1 MRLLTKLFFLLT
13 VFFAVSSCI
22 DHEVIPPP
30 VNTIDLNATF
40 VGYVNGTQ
48 IEFTQNV
55 EGYKGYAS
63 KSDTICNSPELSK
76 MLYISEMRSPYN
88 QRAVKLTLGAL
99 GWDASANTVP
109 TLTMFND
116 FNTSNSAVALPFKNW
131 STFTNPV
138 SAVGVQF
145 EYTDQSG
152 NIWISRQSDL
162 GQTATFT
169 LIKQASDNTG
179 DYSLFEAN
187 FSCKVWR
194 YNVQTQ
200 LDESLNVSNAKL
212 RAWFKN

>member
-116 FNTSNSAVALPFKNW
+116 FNTSNSAVALPFQKL
-131 STFTNPV
+131 
-138 SAVGVQF
+138 
-145 EYTDQSG
+145 EYIHKPS
-152 NIWISRQSDL
+152 ICCRSSI
-162 GQTATFT
+162 
-169 LIKQASDNTG
+169 
-179 DYSLFEAN
+179 
-187 FSCKVWR
+187 
-194 YNVQTQ
+194 
-200 LDESLNVSNAKL
+200 
-212 RAWFKN
+212 